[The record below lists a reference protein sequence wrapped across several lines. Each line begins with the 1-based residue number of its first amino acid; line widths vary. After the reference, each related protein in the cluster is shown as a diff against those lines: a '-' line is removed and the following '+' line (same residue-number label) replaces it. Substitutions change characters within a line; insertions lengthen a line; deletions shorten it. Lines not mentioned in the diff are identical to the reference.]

1 MAEDPSVPANGNLRT
16 TVELGPVATKLLGI
30 LIKTNGGTVAG
41 TINQVVTNA
50 LYENRDTIL
59 EMEKLLE
66 NENQ

>member
-1 MAEDPSVPANGNLRT
+1 MAEDSSVPANGNLRT

-41 TINQVVTNA
+41 TINQVVTTA

-66 NENQ
+66 NED